1 MITILESKVLV
12 GAVLADRVEVVNYI
26 VRKVVVNVDNINN
39 CVILLRLYSLQDM
52 VTVVHFREVNLVL

>member
-39 CVILLRLYSLQDM
+39 CVILLRLYSLQDV